1 MGSYVVKYD
10 DLYRVSKEMFMRL
23 GYSDNQASIVTNCL
37 VEADAR
43 HLHSHGVAA
52 FTTYMS
58 HLKAGNLKLDAP
70 EPSTVFETPI
80 TIVLDGHSGV
90 GYVIADIAVK
100 KCIEKAK
107 SSGICITVVRNA
119 NHYGFAGHW
128 SEMMAKHGFIGITC
142 TNTVRCVCPTRSAE
156 RNLGTNP
163 ISVAFPVAADEPM
176 FLLDMATCVM
186 AHGKL
191 CRSQIFAESG
201 VVPDGVMIDGKGKSL
216 TNFGEALEILHHGD
230 DRSHSPKPDTG
241 GLLPLGGATE
251 LHSGHKGYALALL
264 VELLTGGLACGI
276 PSKFIPLA
284 SEGICFFFMSIDPAY
299 FGDVSKIRE
308 HVAHIVEEY
317 RKTTPLDPNLPV
329 LIPGDKERISR
340 EEALRNGIVLSKE
353 IVDILRF
360 VAETTEKQN
369 ELNAIL
375 TTA

>member
-1 MGSYVVKYD
+1 MDGNVVKYD
-10 DLYRVSKEMFMRL
+10 DLYRVSKEMFIGL
-23 GYSDNQASIVTNCL
+23 GYSESQAATVSGCL

-70 EPSTVFETPI
+70 NPETIFETPV
-80 TIVLDGHSGV
+80 TLVLDGHSGV
-90 GYVIADIAVK
+90 GYVIAEFAVK
-100 KCIEKAK
+100 KCLEKAK
-107 SSGICITVVRNA
+107 TSGICVTVVRNA

-128 SEMMAKHGFIGITC
+128 PEMMAEEGFIGITM

-163 ISVAFPVAADEPM
+163 ISVAFPVAHGEPM

-201 VVPDGVMIDGKGKSL
+201 VVPEGVIVGGDGESL
-216 TNFGEALEILHHGD
+216 VDFKKALEVLHHGD
-230 DRSHSPKPDTG
+230 DRSYAPRADTG
-241 GLLPLGGATE
+241 GLLPLGGAQE
-251 LHSGHKGYALALL
+251 LLGGHKGYGLALL
-264 VELLTGGLACGI
+264 VELLTGGLARGTC
-276 PSKFIPLA
+276 SKFIPLA
-284 SEGICFFFMSIDPAY
+284 SEGICFFFMAIDPAY
-299 FGDVSKIRE
+299 FGDAEKIRE
-308 HVAHIVEEY
+308 HIASIIAEY

-329 LIPGDKERISR
+329 LIPGDKERVSR
-340 EEALRNGIVLSKE
+340 ERAMRDGIFLSKE
-353 IVDILRF
+353 IVDILKIA
-360 VAETTEKQN
+360 AEASHKQK

-375 TTA
+375 L

>member
-1 MGSYVVKYD
+1 MGSYTVQYE
-10 DLYRVSKEMFMRL
+10 DLYRVSREMFMGL
-23 GYSDNQASIVTNCL
+23 GYSEHQASTVAHCL

-43 HLHSHGVAA
+43 NLHSHGVAA

-70 EPSTVFETPI
+70 EPSTVFETPV
-80 TIVLDGHSGV
+80 TLVLDGHSGV

-107 SSGICITVVRNA
+107 KSGMCITVVRNA

-128 SEMMAKHGFIGITC
+128 PEMMAEQGFIGITS

-163 ISVAFPVAADEPM
+163 ISVAFPVAGDEPM

-201 VVPDGVMIDGKGKSL
+201 VVPEGVLIDGAGREL
-216 TNFGEALEILHHGD
+216 TNFKEALNVLHHGD
-230 DRSHSPKPDTG
+230 DRSRFPRSDTG

-251 LHSGHKGYALALL
+251 LHSGHKGYGLALL
-264 VELLTGGLACGI
+264 VELLTAGLAVGI

-284 SEGICFFFMSIDPAY
+284 SEGICFFFMAIDPAC
-299 FGDVSKIRE
+299 FGDAKSIRE
-308 HVAHIVEEY
+308 HVAYIVEEY

-340 EEALRNGIVLSKE
+340 ANALSDGIILSQE
-353 IVDILRF
+353 IVDILKI
-360 VAETTEKQN
+360 AAKETRKQD
-369 ELNAIL
+369 ELNKIL
-375 TTA
+375 TEA